1 MISTQNNVDETIS
14 RQNKNEIFQN
24 NNKIKLF
31 DIEKNKMT
39 IYLKS
44 NREDLVFSTSVLN
57 KNSLKPVL
65 KSENRYQ
72 MLRNASNIESTKFS
86 NNNTTRKD
94 ASPIPSRLPVIWSQL
109 TTKEIYL
116 KTKESVSKGEANEE
130 IANDS
135 STAFPK
141 VL

>member
-14 RQNKNEIFQN
+14 RQNKKEIFQN

-72 MLRNASNIESTKFS
+72 MLRNASN
-86 NNNTTRKD
+86 NNTTRKD

-130 IANDS
+130 ISNDS

>member
-1 MISTQNNVDETIS
+1 MGQNENNSRNLSKNKSVIQNPINNQKNIGMISTQNNVDETIS
-14 RQNKNEIFQN
+14 RQNKKEIFQN
-24 NNKIKLF
+24 NNKIKLY

-72 MLRNASNIESTKFS
+72 MLRNGSNIESAKFS

-94 ASPIPSRLPVIWSQL
+94 ASPIPSRLPVI
-109 TTKEIYL
+109 
-116 KTKESVSKGEANEE
+116 
-130 IANDS
+130 
-135 STAFPK
+135 
-141 VL
+141 

>member
-14 RQNKNEIFQN
+14 RQNKKEIFQN
-24 NNKIKLF
+24 NNKIKLY

-72 MLRNASNIESTKFS
+72 MLRNGSNIESAKFS

-94 ASPIPSRLPVIWSQL
+94 ASPIPSRLPVI
-109 TTKEIYL
+109 
-116 KTKESVSKGEANEE
+116 
-130 IANDS
+130 
-135 STAFPK
+135 
-141 VL
+141 